1 MAGKLFLKTDF
12 EESQMKLYSKKQLL
26 PVIRI
31 IFGRII
37 PLLLTFIG
45 VPMLYFGCRELLRAN
60 QSRTWPTAQ
69 GVIQN
74 SSLDSG
80 SKGEY
85 WAHVMYDFT
94 VNATAFNG
102 NRVAFGDYGSS
113 ILSHAQGVVNRYPKG
128 KAVTVYYDPKN
139 PQVCLLEPGVKVQA
153 WFVPGFGFVFLA
165 IGGLIAVFIQKGLR
179 NLAAAE
185 PDIQCD

>member
-1 MAGKLFLKTDF
+1 
-12 EESQMKLYSKKQLL
+12 MKLYSTKQLL

-37 PLLLTFIG
+37 PLLLMFIG
-45 VPMLYFGCRELLRAN
+45 AYILYFGCRNLLRAN
-60 QSRTWPTAQ
+60 ESRTWPTAQ

-74 SSLDSG
+74 SSMDRG
-80 SKGEY
+80 SRGEY
-85 WAHVMYDFT
+85 WAKVMYDFT

-102 NRVAFGDYGSS
+102 NRVAFGDYGSTIS
-113 ILSHAQGVVNRYPKG
+113 SHAQGVVNRYPKG

-139 PQVCLLEPGVKVQA
+139 PQACLLEPGVKVQA
-153 WFVPGFGFVFLA
+153 WFLPGFGFVFLA
-165 IGGLIAVFIQKGLR
+165 ISGLIAVFIQKGLK

-185 PDIQCD
+185 PDIQCDC

>member
-1 MAGKLFLKTDF
+1 
-12 EESQMKLYSKKQLL
+12 MKLYSTKQLL

-31 IFGRII
+31 AGKII
-37 PLLLTFIG
+37 PLLLMFIG
-45 VPMLYFGCRELLRAN
+45 AYVLYFGCRDILRAN

-74 SSLDSG
+74 SSIYRG
-80 SKGEY
+80 SKGAY
-85 WAHVMYDFT
+85 WAKVMYDFT

-128 KAVTVYYDPKN
+128 KAVIVYYDPKN
-139 PQVCLLEPGVKVQA
+139 PQACLLEPGVKVQT
-153 WFVPGFGFVFLA
+153 WFLPGFGLVFLA
-165 IGGLIAVFIQKGLR
+165 ISGLIAFFIQKGLR

-185 PDIQCD
+185 PGIQCDG